1 MGYRKYIMK
10 FRNIFVSIVIATTMI
25 ISAQIALPTFQA
37 VHKVH
42 ATVAE
47 SGSQTFS
54 YTGGI
59 QTLTIPSGV
68 STITIKA
75 WGAQGGGEP
84 ADGLWGDGGKGG
96 YSTGDASVSAGSTI
110 YIVVGQQGFSTH
122 SSYAYNGGGGGTGPA
137 NHYGITQ
144 EGFSG
149 GGATHVATE
158 SGILSTLS
166 GNVSNILLVAG
177 GGGGAGGA
185 QRSSWPQYIANGGAG
200 GGSSG
205 IDGSWGGS
213 SYRPG
218 GDGGT
223 QSAGGS
229 SQNASVEATFGLGAR
244 SDDDTNN
251 WIQGG
256 GGGGGYYGGG
266 AGGQAGGGGG
276 GGSSYIGG
284 VSSGTT
290 IAGNASMPDPDGG
303 TMTGREGNGLVVI
316 SW

>member
-1 MGYRKYIMK
+1 MYLLHRI
-10 FRNIFVSIVIATTMI
+10 IFTGLIF
-25 ISAQIALPTFQA
+25 ISWELNAQVALPTFQG
-37 VHKVH
+37 VQKPPY
-42 ATVAE
+42 TP
-47 SGSQTFS
+47 GSQTFS
-54 YTGGI
+54 YTGGE
-59 QTLTIPSGV
+59 QTFTVPSGV

-110 YIVVGQQGFSTH
+110 YIVVGQLGYSTH
-122 SSYAYNGGGGGTGPA
+122 SSYAYNGGGGGTNA
-137 NHYGITQ
+137 DNNSVLSVH
-144 EGFSG
+144 GFSG
-149 GGATHVATE
+149 GGATHVAKV

-166 GNVSNILLVAG
+166 DQVSNILLVAG

-185 QRSSWPQYIANGGAG
+185 EKSSWPQYIADGGAG

-205 IDGSWGGS
+205 IDGSDGGGS
-213 SYRPG
+213 GRPG

-229 SQNASVEATFGLGAR
+229 GTANDVVASFGLGAR
-244 SDDDTNN
+244 SDDNTSN

-266 AGGQAGGGGG
+266 AGDQDGGGGG
-276 GGSSYIGG
+276 GGSGYIGG